1 MSVFTDEDL
10 KRLKEAILYHRKSA
24 QDYIDAIPVD
34 SFEALLARLQAAE
47 VLARKWSNNI
57 DYGSR
62 TNRAIE
68 RWRKSKGEAND

>member
-1 MSVFTDEDL
+1 MTVFSDHDL
-10 KRLKEAILYHRKSA
+10 KRLKSA
-24 QDYIDAIPVD
+24 MMMHPLIFPSDKLK
-34 SFEALLARLQAAE
+34 ALLARLQAAE